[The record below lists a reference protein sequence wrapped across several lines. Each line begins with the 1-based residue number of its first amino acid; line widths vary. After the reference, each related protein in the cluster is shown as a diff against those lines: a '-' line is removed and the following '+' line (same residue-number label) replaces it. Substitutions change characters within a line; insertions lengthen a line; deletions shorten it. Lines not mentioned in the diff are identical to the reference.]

1 MSTRIDSIRQRIT
14 DDHTAS
20 LAVLN
25 ALTPEHWAASVPSE
39 EEAPW
44 TAKDVLA
51 HLAVSE
57 GGQLNVINGVLSGG
71 DPVPAD
77 FDLARYNRGSVK
89 KRAEKTVADH
99 LHDIEN
105 SHTQVLAKLG
115 EVTEA
120 DLDKTGRHARGDR
133 LTIEQFFIRITEHR
147 RQHAEGLKQA
157 LGL

>member
-1 MSTRIDSIRQRIT
+1 MSTRIDSIRERIT
-14 DDHTAS
+14 ADHTAS

-25 ALTPEHWAASVPSE
+25 TLTPEHWAASVPSE
-39 EEAPW
+39 ADAPW

-51 HLAVSE
+51 HVAISE
-57 GGQLNVINGVLSGG
+57 GGQLNVLNGVLAGG
-71 DPVPAD
+71 DPLPAD

-89 KRAEKTVADH
+89 KRAEKTIADH

-105 SHTQVLAKLG
+105 SHTQVLAKLD
-115 EVTEA
+115 EITEA

-133 LTIEQFFIRITEHR
+133 LTIEQFFVRITAHR
-147 RQHAEGLKQA
+147 RQHAEELKRA